1 MSHKLFVITGLAT
14 SNSGNISIE
23 VHGDAAFELSSNDEG
38 NPEIFLSLGYDEE
51 WLILERLFGNFCE
64 HQNPILKF
72 KIDFMQ
78 SKLANGKLS
87 CSKLVFNSR
96 VHFSTFFATIDQ
108 NSFLGPIS
116 DENENHQ
123 RKKF

>member
-1 MSHKLFVITGLAT
+1 MSHKLFVITGVAT

-64 HQNPILKF
+64 HQNAILKF

-87 CSKLVFNSR
+87 CSQPVFNNR
-96 VHFSTFFATIDQ
+96 VHFSPFVSTIDQ
-108 NSFLGPIS
+108 IFLS
-116 DENENHQ
+116 TRTNH
-123 RKKF
+123 R